1 MSNLSDAIQLIR
13 QGRKEE
19 ARQIL
24 ETLIRSEPGNIQ
36 AWFWYVDICSTVER
50 RIQVLEVCLKMNPGN
65 SQVIQALQTLRD
77 QRPAQTSFTPHPV
90 QSLKPAISQ
99 PPQPSSPYSAPY
111 DDEPERPVPS
121 LYTSTYFDDTPAYP
135 PAVTSAAQQQS
146 PGKQKNAWEED
157 PDSYVDTSMLSKLSK
172 PKPVGR
178 SHAFYEA
185 WMAVLLTLDVEA
197 YADVLD
203 DPEAGAGRAF
213 EWIAYAG
220 IISGLVIPFSFLV
233 NPQFKELM
241 DMPQFKSL
249 VGNTSMTTIIIVL
262 ALSMALLTPLFSII
276 GLAISA
282 AIQNILA
289 ISFGG
294 NGNFGR
300 TAYAL
305 AAYLAPVAILTAVLG
320 IIPTLGQCLTSLL
333 GIYNI
338 VLNVRAL
345 RAAHSLSLGSAIGV
359 MLAPTVIIFIF
370 GCVLFLLVGL
380 PNIPR

>member
-1 MSNLSDAIQLIR
+1 
-13 QGRKEE
+13 
-19 ARQIL
+19 
-24 ETLIRSEPGNIQ
+24 
-36 AWFWYVDICSTVER
+36 
-50 RIQVLEVCLKMNPGN
+50 
-65 SQVIQALQTLRD
+65 
-77 QRPAQTSFTPHPV
+77 
-90 QSLKPAISQ
+90 
-99 PPQPSSPYSAPY
+99 
-111 DDEPERPVPS
+111 
-121 LYTSTYFDDTPAYP
+121 
-135 PAVTSAAQQQS
+135 
-146 PGKQKNAWEED
+146 
-157 PDSYVDTSMLSKLSK
+157 
-172 PKPVGR
+172 
-178 SHAFYEA
+178 
-185 WMAVLLTLDVEA
+185 MAVLLTLDVEA